1 MRARLGEATEIV
13 EAHQLSISLAR
24 AGARHYAELMDAR
37 TRKQAEDRDE
47 TVDEARMLAETI
59 SVKRDRLLAS
69 LTLIAGIGLIVGLPF
84 ALQLGAEFFMP
95 VTAALVI
102 AIALVPLLE
111 WFERRG
117 IPSKP
122 AAGLCVIL
130 FLMMAIFAIGTIVI
144 PASDWVAQVP
154 TKITKVRTAL
164 EPVFDLYKNL
174 DRFVNRIAN
183 QIELN
188 HAAHTRTVTIEQPN
202 SIMGLLATSAPHLL
216 IQLFF
221 SLLVIFFFLAGWT
234 AMRKKTIV
242 SRGSFEGALTTARV
256 IQQVVDATSTYL
268 GTITL
273 INIGLGA
280 LTAGA
285 LWLLGMPSPIMWGG
299 IVAVANY
306 IPYLG
311 PIVCALLL
319 FVGGLMTYPDIWG
332 ALAPPAAFT
341 CFHLVEANFFTP
353 MVVGHRLTISP
364 LSILVSLSFWAW
376 VWGTTGA
383 LLAVPLLII
392 MKTIFSAAGTPDIA
406 GFLFEHGTLTHA
418 GEEDEEEVEE
428 RQEIQPAM
436 VDTPQPRT

>member
-1 MRARLGEATEIV
+1 MVHA
-13 EAHQLSISLAR
+13 
-24 AGARHYAELMDAR
+24 MDAR
-37 TRKQAEDRDE
+37 TRKQQQLADNQEDDAL
-47 TVDEARMLAETI
+47 VLAETI
-59 SVKRDRLLAS
+59 VAKRDRLLAS
-69 LTLIAGIGLIVGLPF
+69 LTLIAGIGVIVGMPF
-84 ALQLGAEFFMP
+84 ALRAGAEFFMP

-117 IPSKP
+117 MPSKA
-122 AAGLCVIL
+122 AAGLCLVI
-130 FLMMAIFAIGTIVI
+130 FLMIAIFAIGSIVV

-154 TKITKVRTAL
+154 TKITKVRAEL
-164 EPVFDLYKNL
+164 DPVFNIYKNL
-174 DRFVNRIAN
+174 DRFVDRIAN
-183 QIELN
+183 QVEIN
-188 HAAHTRTVTIEQPN
+188 HASHARTVTVEQPT
-202 SIMGLLATSAPHLL
+202 SLMGLLATSAPHLL

-311 PIVCALLL
+311 PIICALLL
-319 FVGGLMTYPDIWG
+319 FVGGLMTYPDVWG
-332 ALAPPAAFT
+332 ALAPPAIFI

-364 LSILVSLSFWAW
+364 LSILISLSFWAW
-376 VWGTTGA
+376 IWGTTGA

-392 MKTIFSAAGTPDIA
+392 MKTVFSAAGTPDIA
-406 GFLFEHGTLTHA
+406 GFLFERGTLTHVGDA
-418 GEEDEEEVEE
+418 NEEEEDE
-428 RQEIQPAM
+428 RQEMQPAM
-436 VDTPQPRT
+436 VDTPKTLS

>member
-1 MRARLGEATEIV
+1 
-13 EAHQLSISLAR
+13 
-24 AGARHYAELMDAR
+24 MDAR
-37 TRKQAEDRDE
+37 TRKQQQVDDSA
-47 TVDEARMLAETI
+47 DEARMIAETI
-59 SVKRDRLLAS
+59 TVKRDRLLAS
-69 LTLIAGIGLIVGLPF
+69 LTLIAGIGLLVMVPF
-84 ALQLGAEFFMP
+84 ALRAGAEFFMP
-95 VTAALVI
+95 VTAALVV

-117 IPSKP
+117 IPSK
-122 AAGLCVIL
+122 ASAGLCVLI
-130 FLMMAIFAIGTIVI
+130 FLMLAFFAIGSIVI

-154 TKITKVRTAL
+154 TKITKVRAAL
-164 EPVFDLYKNL
+164 EPVIQVYKHL
-174 DRFVNRIAN
+174 DRFID
-183 QIELN
+183 
-188 HAAHTRTVTIEQPN
+188 RTVSQIAITSTPAPTRAVRLETPN
-202 SIMGLLATSAPHLL
+202 SMLGLLTSSAPHLL

-221 SLLVIFFFLAGWT
+221 ALLVIFFFLAGWT
-234 AMRKKTIV
+234 AMRKKAIV
-242 SRGSFEGALTTARV
+242 TRGSFEGALTTARV

-268 GTITL
+268 GTITV

-285 LWLLGMPSPIMWGG
+285 LWLLGMPSPVMWGG

-319 FVGGLMTYPDIWG
+319 FAGGLMTYPDIWG
-332 ALAPPAAFT
+332 ALLPPAAFIG
-341 CFHLVEANFFTP
+341 FHLVEANFFTP

-364 LSILVSLSFWAW
+364 LSILISLSFWAW

-428 RQEIQPAM
+428 RQEMEPAM
-436 VDTPQPRT
+436 VDTPKRRP